1 MAKVNLN
8 LRNFTLPD
16 KMQYATQ
23 IIKAMTGNANFKLPD
38 PNLGDVQAAI
48 SSLQTTYTD
57 ANNLRQL
64 SYAKTAEQ
72 NQQEKNVDMLLT
84 ALGNYV
90 ENASKGD
97 EAIIKS
103 AGIDTRAK
111 AAPVGIP
118 AMPLNLSAAEGDKNG
133 QIKLKWKSV
142 KGAKSYVVH
151 RTTNVADDA
160 QWMQEQ
166 VVTKAAAIST
176 GLTSGTQYWYQV
188 AAVGAA
194 GQGAWSDPATKVA
207 G

>member
-1 MAKVNLN
+1 MAKINLN
-8 LRNFTLPD
+8 LKGYSLPD
-16 KMQYATQ
+16 KMQYGTQ
-23 IIKAMTGNANFKLPD
+23 IIKAMTGNASFTTPD
-38 PNLGDVQAAI
+38 PKLADVQKALDN
-48 SSLQTTYTD
+48 LQKAYTD

-64 SYAKTAEQ
+64 SYAKTVEQ
-72 NQQEKNVDMLLT
+72 NNQEKDVDTLLT

-90 ENASKGD
+90 ENSSRGD

-103 AGIDTRAK
+103 AGIDTKAK

-118 AMPLNLSAAEGDKNG
+118 AMPLNLSAAEGSKNG
-133 QIKLKWKSV
+133 QVKLKWKSV
-142 KGAKSYVVH
+142 KGSRSYVVR
-151 RTTNVADDA
+151 RTTDVADDTK
-160 QWMQEQ
+160 WLQEQ

>member
-8 LRNFTLPD
+8 LKNFTVPD
-16 KMQYATQ
+16 KMQYGTQ
-23 IIKAMTGNANFKLPD
+23 IIKAMTGNANFTSPD
-38 PNLGDVQAAI
+38 PKLSDVQTAI
-48 SSLQTTYTD
+48 TNLQTTYTD

-111 AAPVGIP
+111 GAPVGIP

-133 QIKLKWKSV
+133 
-142 KGAKSYVVH
+142 
-151 RTTNVADDA
+151 R
-160 QWMQEQ
+160 
-166 VVTKAAAIST
+166 
-176 GLTSGTQYWYQV
+176 
-188 AAVGAA
+188 
-194 GQGAWSDPATKVA
+194 
-207 G
+207 

>member
-8 LRNFTLPD
+8 LKSYSLPD
-16 KMQYATQ
+16 KMQYAVQ
-23 IIKAMTGNANFKLPD
+23 IIKAITGNGNFTTPD
-38 PNLGDVQAAI
+38 PKLADVQTALDN
-48 SSLQTTYTD
+48 LQKSYTE

-72 NQQEKNVDMLLT
+72 NNHEKNVDILLT

-90 ENASKGD
+90 ETASRGD

-111 AAPVGIP
+111 GAPVGIP
-118 AMPLNLSAAEGDKNG
+118 AMPLNLSAAEGGKNG
-133 QIKLKWKSV
+133 EIKLKWKSV
-142 KGAKSYVVH
+142 KGAKSYIV
-151 RTTNVADDA
+151 RRSTDVAVAA
-160 QWMQEQ
+160 QWQQEQ

-176 GLTSGTQYWYQV
+176 ALVSGTQYWYQV
-188 AAVGAA
+188 AAIASA

>member
-16 KMQYATQ
+16 KMQYAAQ
-23 IIKAMTGNANFKLPD
+23 IIKAMTGNANFTTPD
-38 PNLGDVQAAI
+38 PKLSDVQTAI
-48 SSLQTTYTD
+48 ANLQTTYTD

-118 AMPLNLSAAEGDKNG
+118 AMPLSLSAAEGDKNG

-142 KGAKSYVVH
+142 KGSKSYIV
-151 RTTNVADDA
+151 RRSTDVATEA

-176 GLTSGTQYWYQV
+176 GLKSGTQYWYQV

>member
-8 LRNFTLPD
+8 LKSYSLPD
-16 KMQYATQ
+16 KIQYSVQ
-23 IIKAMTGNANFKLPD
+23 IIKAMTGNANFATPD
-38 PNLGDVQAAI
+38 PKLADVQTAI
-48 SSLQTTYTD
+48 DNLQKTYTE

-72 NQQEKNVDMLLT
+72 SQHEKNVDTLLT

-90 ENASKGD
+90 ETASRGD
-97 EAIIKS
+97 EVIIKS

-111 AAPVGIP
+111 NAPVGIP
-118 AMPLNLSAAEGDKNG
+118 AMPLNLGTAEGDKND

-142 KGAKSYVVH
+142 KGAKSYIVR
-151 RTTNVADDA
+151 RTTDVTDNAK
-160 QWMQEQ
+160 WLQEQ
-166 VVTKAAAIST
+166 VVTKATAIST
-176 GLTSGTQYWYQV
+176 GLASGTQYWYQV
-188 AAVGAA
+188 AAVGTA

>member
-8 LRNFTLPD
+8 LRNYSLPD
-16 KMQYATQ
+16 KMQYAAQ
-23 IIKAMTGNANFKLPD
+23 IIKAMTGNANFATPD
-38 PNLGDVQAAI
+38 PKLGDVQTAVNN
-48 SSLQTTYTD
+48 LQTTYTE

-142 KGAKSYVVH
+142 KGSRSYIV
-151 RTTNVADDA
+151 RRSTDVADDA
-160 QWMQEQ
+160 KWLQEQ

-176 GLTSGTQYWYQV
+176 GLSSGTQYWYQV

>member
-1 MAKVNLN
+1 
-8 LRNFTLPD
+8 
-16 KMQYATQ
+16 
-23 IIKAMTGNANFKLPD
+23 MTGNAHFTTPD
-38 PNLGDVQAAI
+38 PKLTDVQTAI
-48 SSLQTTYTD
+48 NNLQITYID

-72 NQQEKNVDMLLT
+72 NQQEKNVDTMLT

-103 AGIDTRAK
+103 ACIDTRAK

-142 KGAKSYVVH
+142 KGSKSYIDH
-151 RTTNVADDA
+151 QPKD
-160 QWMQEQ
+160 
-166 VVTKAAAIST
+166 
-176 GLTSGTQYWYQV
+176 
-188 AAVGAA
+188 
-194 GQGAWSDPATKVA
+194 
-207 G
+207 